1 VRFVVVQSDLGL
13 YRQLATFA
21 AFKVRQA
28 GSSLSPAVLFPRE
41 QRNDLKRSILSIIQ
55 RRCGVAAGEVNGEM
69 P

>member
-21 AFKVRQA
+21 AFKVRQV

-41 QRNDLKRSILSIIQ
+41 QRNDLEPGILSIIQ
-55 RRCGVAAGEVNGEM
+55 RTGAVSQLVK
-69 P
+69 